1 MNQPMN
7 HSFITP
13 VILLFLT
20 GCLVLT
26 SAVSASAGI
35 EAYYGDTIP
44 LQGYSYSSPTVYLFL
59 TGPNLPVNGV
69 ALNDL
74 SARAD
79 QGHFTVVSVD
89 DNDHWVY
96 KWATNMMNGRL
107 DEGTYTVWVVNRPA
121 DRSRLPADE
130 YTTISVR
137 LNSPGITINTRSIPG
152 TLELNTTPEG
162 ASVLLGENYRGSTPL
177 TIDGID
183 PGTYTVTFSRFGYS
197 RLSLPVRVAAG
208 KITAVTGTLIPL
220 NGSLGITTSP
230 SGARILLDSADQGTS
245 PVTLTNISAGNH
257 TLTAIKDGY
266 ITTEQRVRVIPG
278 QTEPV
283 TILLEPIPSSIPG
296 KLPLSGQGHA
306 IAIAGLTVIL
316 MVRRFSG

>member
-1 MNQPMN
+1 
-7 HSFITP
+7 
-13 VILLFLT
+13 
-20 GCLVLT
+20 
-26 SAVSASAGI
+26 
-35 EAYYGDTIP
+35 
-44 LQGYSYSSPTVYLFL
+44 
-59 TGPNLPVNGV
+59 VNGV

-96 KWATNMMNGRL
+96 KWATNMINGRL

-257 TLTAIKDGY
+257 TLTVIKEGY
-266 ITTEQRVRVIPG
+266 ITTEQRVLILPG
-278 QTEPV
+278 QTTPAAV
-283 TILLEPIPSSIPG
+283 LLDPLSSSTSG
-296 KLPLSGQGHA
+296 KLPLSGQGPA
-306 IAIAGLTVIL
+306 IALAGLTVIL
-316 MVRRFSG
+316 MLRRYSG